1 MPFSVSTGSRV
12 FGREMYGAAP
22 LINFSDGS
30 TGDDRTSFDFTSP
43 NQYYMCEMQPGL
55 DTNGTASGDIF
66 SFILSLNQQSVFLVK
81 FALGS
86 ANEPVQSQFPS
97 IKFVLEPQTRLQAIF
112 NMQSGTG
119 MVGTA
124 TCMFRGV
131 QFG

>member
-1 MPFSVSTGSRV
+1 MPFSASTGSRV

-22 LINFSDGS
+22 LINFSAGS
-30 TGDDRTSFDFTSP
+30 SGDDRTAFDFTSP

-66 SFILSLNQQSVFLVK
+66 SFILSLNEQSVFQVK
-81 FALGS
+81 FALGA

-97 IKFVLEPQTRLQAIF
+97 IKFVLEPQTRLKAIF
-112 NMQSGTG
+112 VMQSGTG

>member
-1 MPFSVSTGSRV
+1 MPFSASTGSRV

-22 LINFSDGS
+22 LISFNAGIS
-30 TGDDRTSFDFTSP
+30 GDDRTAFDFTSP

-55 DTNGTASGDIF
+55 DTNGTAPGDIF
-66 SFILSLNQQSVFLVK
+66 SFLLSLNEQNVFVVK
-81 FALGS
+81 FALAV
-86 ANEPVQSQFPS
+86 ANEPVQSQFPN
-97 IKFVLEPQTRLQAIF
+97 IKFVLEPQTRLKAIF
-112 NMQSGTG
+112 VMQSGTG